1 MVWLEHVKI
10 LKFSSKYWLMQIKSP
25 LSFFLSLSTLWP
37 RPQGINSR
45 NCNMFISL
53 DLPDEG
59 FTINRKLAERCSS
72 FTPNPFPDVISQVYI
87 SQTTEEWIKSLPRT
101 VYGSTWRDS
110 SLHSTSLQVLI
121 PPSRTWG
128 GDGVPRTTSLR
139 WGAIKTP
146 AVPWT
151 PRWSCQDDDLSWM
164 KVGDCQWIPDG
175 PGGCPEDQ
183 TTPSNLRT
191 LRAVWCPEA
200 AS

>member
-1 MVWLEHVKI
+1 M
-10 LKFSSKYWLMQIKSP
+10 SSLIFQWHNKYLHLRYI
-25 LSFFLSLSTLWP
+25 
-37 RPQGINSR
+37 
-45 NCNMFISL
+45 
-53 DLPDEG
+53 
-59 FTINRKLAERCSS
+59 AERCSS

-110 SLHSTSLQVLI
+110 SHHSTSLQVLI

-128 GDGVPRTTSLR
+128 GDGAPRTTSLR

-146 AVPWT
+146 AVPGLPMMIK
-151 PRWSCQDDDLSWM
+151 PRWRDLSWM
-164 KVGDCQWIPDG
+164 KVGDSQWTSDG

-200 AS
+200 VS